1 MMNDG
6 IRTTA
11 SVSVRLI
18 WDEEN
23 RLLSV
28 DNNGL
33 ASPIFGCVRQRLNK
47 FCSLLSLARKVV
59 SNYWY
64 DADGERTVKTSAR
77 ANIT

>member
-1 MMNDG
+1 MMKDG
-6 IRTTA
+6 HKDN
-11 SVSVRLI
+11 SVGERKLI